1 MVDLSDSI
9 FNKTPGLDATRTSD
23 LSPAPSRAREAAP
36 RLLSCRL
43 AQPRR
48 CSRSRLPPQVT
59 FLAARRRS
67 PPPHPLVIAQTG
79 PRTGIASS
87 PHLCAQPH
95 FIRFSSTHPPPSCK
109 PSSPASTH
117 KEGHLHLRP
126 SQGTLPV
133 TGQAAVTMEPEGKA
147 PDTVSAIIITMPP

>member
-1 MVDLSDSI
+1 MVGLSNSI
-9 FNKTPGLDATRTSD
+9 SNKTPGLGAIIKSD
-23 LSPAPSRAREAAP
+23 LSPALSRAREAAP

-43 AQPRR
+43 HQPRR

-95 FIRFSSTHPPPSCK
+95 FFRSHPHPTTTTLQGSYRLHPRTQGRTPPPSARRK
-109 PSSPASTH
+109 DSRYRTGRRNHGARRKSP
-117 KEGHLHLRP
+117 RYC
-126 SQGTLPV
+126 
-133 TGQAAVTMEPEGKA
+133 
-147 PDTVSAIIITMPP
+147 

>member
-87 PHLCAQPH
+87 PHLCAQP
-95 FIRFSSTHPPPSCK
+95 RFFALIHNQPPPARLI
-109 PSSPASTH
+109 SPAPTH
-117 KEGHLHLRP
+117 TRKDNP
-126 SQGTLPV
+126 SARRKDSRYR
-133 TGQAAVTMEPEGKA
+133 TGRRNHGARRKSPRYC
-147 PDTVSAIIITMPP
+147 

>member
-1 MVDLSDSI
+1 MVDLSKSI
-9 FNKTPGLDATRTSD
+9 FNKTPDLGAMIMSD
-23 LSPAPSRAREAAP
+23 LSPALSRACEAAP

-43 AQPRR
+43 HQPRR

-87 PHLCAQPH
+87 PHLLRAASLHPLLIHQ
-95 FIRFSSTHPPPSCK
+95 PPPPPCK
-109 PSSPASTH
+109 ADIACTHTH
-117 KEGHLHLRP
+117 KEGHHKDSRYR
-126 SQGTLPV
+126 
-133 TGQAAVTMEPEGKA
+133 TGRRNHGARRKSPRYC
-147 PDTVSAIIITMPP
+147 

>member
-9 FNKTPGLDATRTSD
+9 CNKTPGLDATRTSD
-23 LSPAPSRAREAAP
+23 LSPAASRAREAAP

-95 FIRFSSTHPPPSCK
+95 FFALIHNQPPPCK
-109 PSSPASTH
+109 AVIACTHAH
-117 KEGHLHLRP
+117 KEGHTTSARRKD
-126 SQGTLPV
+126 SRYR
-133 TGQAAVTMEPEGKA
+133 TGRRNHGARRKSPRYC
-147 PDTVSAIIITMPP
+147 